1 MASSG
6 SDAGHSEKLIRK
18 EIIDT
23 GAVDVMVSIGNKFFY
38 SVTLPC
44 ALWFFDR
51 AKEKDE
57 VRKDQVLMLDL
68 RNVYRKV
75 SSSLHDFTE
84 EHLDNI
90 HAIVGLY
97 RGDNSLFNKLVE
109 DYKANDNITELEWL
123 TSRFPEGKYVDID
136 GLCKIANRTE
146 IADNDYSLTPGRY
159 VGVEDQIDHD
169 FDYET
174 EMGIIKKELNELNA
188 EANVLADQIKTNLNE
203 LGL

>member
-1 MASSG
+1 
-6 SDAGHSEKLIRK
+6 
-18 EIIDT
+18 
-23 GAVDVMVSIGNKFFY
+23 
-38 SVTLPC
+38 
-44 ALWFFDR
+44 
-51 AKEKDE
+51 
-57 VRKDQVLMLDL
+57 MLDL

-75 SSSLHDFTE
+75 SSKIHDFTQA
-84 EHLDNI
+84 HLDNI

-97 RGDNSLFNKLVE
+97 RGDNTLFNKLIE
-109 DYKANDNITELEWL
+109 DYKATDNKIEFDWL
-123 TSRFPEGKYVDID
+123 TSRFPDGEYVDIL

-174 EMGIIKKELNELNA
+174 EMGSIKQELKELNE
-188 EANVLADQIKTNLNE
+188 EASMLADQIQTNLNE